1 MGLLSSQHYLI
12 LFYSR
17 GQFSVLTL
25 ELLQVWTLLL
35 ELTFLF
41 VVPVVSW
48 PPRCGGHCGKME
60 EGAQSSPDQDTTQT
74 RRGVEAP
81 KTAPN
86 TSKRFVAVP
95 HGLSMRYSGATK

>member
-12 LFYSR
+12 LFYSC
-17 GQFSVLTL
+17 GQFSVLIL
-25 ELLQVWTLLL
+25 ELLLVWTLFL

-74 RRGVEAP
+74 RRGVEVL
-81 KTAPN
+81 KTARIHQ
-86 TSKRFVAVP
+86 KRFVAVP
-95 HGLSMRYSGATK
+95 HGLSVRFDGANK

>member
-25 ELLQVWTLLL
+25 KLLQVWTLLL

-86 TSKRFVAVP
+86 TSKRFLTVP

>member
-1 MGLLSSQHYLI
+1 M
-12 LFYSR
+12 
-17 GQFSVLTL
+17 
-25 ELLQVWTLLL
+25 WTLFL

-74 RRGVEAP
+74 RRGVKAP

-86 TSKRFVAVP
+86 TSKRFFAVP
-95 HGLSMRYSGATK
+95 MVSQCAMMEPINKYGHG

>member
-1 MGLLSSQHYLI
+1 MGTVSGLK
-12 LFYSR
+12 
-17 GQFSVLTL
+17 
-25 ELLQVWTLLL
+25 
-35 ELTFLF
+35 LTFWF
-41 VVPVVSW
+41 VVLVMSW

-74 RRGVEAP
+74 RRGVEVL

-95 HGLSMRYSGATK
+95 HGLAVRYDGANK